1 MKLLFFLALLQLS
14 CSGSNQ
20 AWAANESNKTAPTVP
35 AVIVFGDSIVDTGN
49 NNGMSTVIKSNF
61 PPYGIDFPGHFA
73 TGRFCNGK
81 IPSDYIASMLGVK
94 EYLPPYLSG
103 LMPADLLT
111 GVTFASGGSGFD
123 PLTSKLVSVI
133 SMPEQLDMFRE
144 YKQRVRAIVGEERAA
159 KILAGSIYVVCAG
172 SDDVANTY
180 YTTPFRRREYDMA
193 SYANFLL
200 HSALSFVEDLINEGA
215 QKIGVVGIPPVGCV
229 PAQRTL
235 DGGMQRSCVPGQNQ
249 MAQIYN
255 TALAKEMQGLNAKYP
270 GRLLVYVDIYDI
282 LYDIIQQP
290 NKYGFEVSTKG
301 CCGTGDLEVAVL
313 CNTMTSSVCAD
324 VSKYVFWDS
333 YHPTERTYQILV
345 SWVYK
350 NYIHVLI
357 NN

>member
-1 MKLLFFLALLQLS
+1 MKLFIFISPLLLSLSILNQVLAMN
-14 CSGSNQ
+14 GSNQ
-20 AWAANESNKTAPTVP
+20 TGPMVP

-49 NNGMSTVIKSNF
+49 NNDMDTIIKCNF
-61 PPYGIDFPGHFA
+61 PPYGIDFPGHFP

-123 PLTSKLVSVI
+123 PLTSKLV
-133 SMPEQLDMFRE
+133 LDMFRE
-144 YKQRVRAIVGEERAA
+144 YKQRVRAIAGDERATR
-159 KILAGSIYVVCAG
+159 ILAGSIYVVCAG

-180 YTTPFRRREYDMA
+180 YTTPFRKREYDA
-193 SYANFLL
+193 PSYANLL
-200 HSALSFVEDLINEGA
+200 LQSALSFVEDLVKEGA
-215 QKIGVVGIPPVGCV
+215 ERIGVVGIPPVGCV

-235 DGGMQRSCVPGQNQ
+235 DGGVQRNCASEQNQ
-249 MAQIYN
+249 MAQIFN
-255 TALAKEMQGLNAKYP
+255 TALAGQLKGLKSKYP
-270 GRLLVYVDIYDI
+270 GKLLVYVEIYDI

-290 NKYGFEVSTKG
+290 TKYGFEVSTKG

-333 YHPTERTYQILV
+333 YHPTEKTYQILV

-350 NYIHVLI
+350 NYINLLI
-357 NN
+357 